1 MYRIPSLTCRA
12 CTASNPNSVQDN
24 DSSGKSKKAV
34 ILHASKETTHAL
46 EEAADA
52 VDIAERGS
60 SPAESIA
67 FIQAVVDLE
76 KLRHLAHATNDEFV
90 GGLYREVND
99 HAFKP
104 PSKMIF
110 LLRGE
115 QRRMMDTIY
124 KNKKKSV
131 TKRLY

>member
-1 MYRIPSLTCRA
+1 MIPAQSA
-12 CTASNPNSVQDN
+12 AA
-24 DSSGKSKKAV
+24 KARRS
-34 ILHASKETTHAL
+34 HPTTRDASKETTHAL

-52 VDIAERGS
+52 VDTAERGS

-76 KLRHLAHATNDEFV
+76 KLRHLAHATDDELRV
-90 GGLYREVND
+90 RRWIAYREAND

-104 PSKMIF
+104 PSRMNF
-110 LLRGE
+110 SFRGGAAE
-115 QRRMMDTIY
+115 HDGHHKQ
-124 KNKKKSV
+124 NKKKSV